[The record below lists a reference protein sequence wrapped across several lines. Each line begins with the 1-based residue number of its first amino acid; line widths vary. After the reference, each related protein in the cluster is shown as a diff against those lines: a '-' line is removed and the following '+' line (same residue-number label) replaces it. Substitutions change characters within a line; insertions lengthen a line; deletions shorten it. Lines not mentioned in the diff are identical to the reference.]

1 MKIAA
6 RLFIFALPLSLAPSV
21 FAQHETFTVNPQT
34 SQVNFGLSATGHHVD
49 GVFHVQDG
57 VIAFDPGAQTISG
70 SVVVAADSGNSGDKG
85 RDKKM
90 NSEVLNSG
98 RYAEIAFQPKSYT
111 GKLAPTGDSTI
122 QVSGVF
128 TLHGS
133 PHTITVPMQVRI
145 AGSSLEAKGQFQIP
159 YVKWGLKNPS
169 VFILKVAKVVDISLD
184 LKGGVTPP
192 S

>member
-1 MKIAA
+1 MKLPA
-6 RLFIFALPLSLAPSV
+6 RFLILALPLSLAPLA

-34 SQVNFGLSATGHHVD
+34 SQVGFGLGATGHHVD
-49 GVFHVQDG
+49 GTFRVQDG
-57 VIAFDPGAQTISG
+57 VIVFDPGAGTIAG
-70 SVVVAADSGNSGDKG
+70 SVVVIADSGNSGDKG

-90 NSEVLNSG
+90 NSEVLNSNT
-98 RYAEIAFQPKSYT
+98 YTEITFQPKSYT
-111 GKLAPTGDSTI
+111 GTLAPAGDSTI

-128 TLHGS
+128 TLHGTA
-133 PHTITVPMQVRI
+133 HDIVVPMQVHI

-169 VFILKVAKVVDISLD
+169 MFILKVAKVVDVSLD
-184 LKGGVTPP
+184 LKGGVTPA